1 MRLHCIGR
9 KVYETFL
16 RLALTENNVMMLFAD
31 RVQLGGWDEGV
42 DDVHTA
48 RTMSVSQPRSAQ
60 EATAAISSPPIN
72 TLFAWHS
79 YRSEKQHSAIPK
91 LENVNR
97 SNQVQ

>member
-1 MRLHCIGR
+1 MRRHCIGC
-9 KVYETFL
+9 KVYETLL

-48 RTMSVSQPRSAQ
+48 RTMSVTQPRSAQ

-79 YRSEKQHSAIPK
+79 FSPEKKHFAIPN
-91 LENVNR
+91 LEDANR